1 LEGGMLLDKAPE
13 RIKGKDLRETLEIS
27 ISPEVNAIDLYIKM
41 ELKVGM
47 GDFTLAVLA
56 IHELRALFLGQCFA
70 ALYRLTYPR

>member
-1 LEGGMLLDKAPE
+1 MLLDKAPE

-47 GDFTLAVLA
+47 GD
-56 IHELRALFLGQCFA
+56 
-70 ALYRLTYPR
+70 ALYSCSFSYP